1 MQSAY
6 IVGAKRSIVSPVN
19 GPLSSLQIHELAA
32 PIINNVIEASGIK
45 SDEVDELIVSNA
57 LGAGGNPSR
66 LIALASNL
74 PERVGGLTID
84 RQCVGGLDA
93 IILGIKLVQAG
104 SANVVVAGGVES
116 FSNRPIRLA
125 QEYDKILV
133 PYDTPEFT
141 PESDQE
147 IHMAEAA
154 FKVAEKFGLTQK
166 DQDAF
171 AINSHAN
178 ALNSKTYL
186 TNEIVKIGPE
196 NISFDP
202 YTRNLSL
209 KLCERAPKLFG
220 SITHANTAIS
230 ADAASFVV
238 ICKNVPEGRKAL
250 ELVSGAT
257 IGANPKLP
265 GIAPIDAIE
274 KTFKCSGLE
283 NTNINHVEIMEA
295 YASQAMACLSGSG
308 LANTK
313 TNPKGGALARGH
325 PIGASGAI
333 LVTRLFS
340 DLSPGELGIAA
351 IAAAGGIGSSAI
363 FRCLG

>member
-6 IVGAKRSIVSPVN
+6 IVGAKRSIVSPIN

-141 PESDQE
+141 PDSDQE

-202 YTRNLSL
+202 T
-209 KLCERAPKLFG
+209 
-220 SITHANTAIS
+220 T
-230 ADAASFVV
+230 
-238 ICKNVPEGRKAL
+238 
-250 ELVSGAT
+250 
-257 IGANPKLP
+257 
-265 GIAPIDAIE
+265 
-274 KTFKCSGLE
+274 
-283 NTNINHVEIMEA
+283 
-295 YASQAMACLSGSG
+295 
-308 LANTK
+308 
-313 TNPKGGALARGH
+313 
-325 PIGASGAI
+325 
-333 LVTRLFS
+333 
-340 DLSPGELGIAA
+340 
-351 IAAAGGIGSSAI
+351 
-363 FRCLG
+363 

>member
-6 IVGAKRSIVSPVN
+6 IVGAKRSIVSPMN
-19 GPLSSLQIHELAA
+19 GPLSSLKIHELAA
-32 PIINNVIEASGIK
+32 PIINNVIKASGINA
-45 SDEVDELIVSNA
+45 DEVDELIVSNA

-93 IILGIKLVQAG
+93 IMLGVKLVQAG
-104 SANVVVAGGVES
+104 SVSVVVAGGVES
-116 FSNRPIRLA
+116 FSNRPVRLA

-133 PYDTPEFT
+133 PYETPEFT
-141 PESDQE
+141 PDSDQE

-154 FKVAEKFGLTQK
+154 FKVAEKFGFTQR
-166 DQDAF
+166 DQDVF

-178 ALNSKTYL
+178 AVNSKKDL
-186 TNEIVKIGPE
+186 TDEIVKIGPG

-202 YTRNLSL
+202 YPRKLSL

-220 SITHANTAIS
+220 SITHANTAVS

-238 ICKNVPEGRKAL
+238 ICKNVPNGRKAL

-265 GIAPIDAIE
+265 GIAPVDAIE
-274 KTFKCSGLE
+274 KTFESSGLRK
-283 NTNINHVEIMEA
+283 TNINHVEIMEA

-308 LANTK
+308 LENIK

-340 DLSPGELGIAA
+340 DLSPSELGIAA
-351 IAAAGGIGSSAI
+351 VAAAGGLGSAAI

>member
-1 MQSAY
+1 MRLAY
-6 IVGAKRSIVSPVN
+6 IVGAKRSIVSPIN

-32 PIINNVIEASGIK
+32 PVINNVVEASGIK

-93 IILGIKLVQAG
+93 IMLAIKLVQSG

-141 PESDQE
+141 PDSDQE

-154 FKVAEKFGLTQK
+154 FNVAEKFGFTQK
-166 DQDAF
+166 DQDSF

-178 ALNSKTYL
+178 ALNSKKYL
-186 TNEIVKIGPE
+186 TKEIVKIEPK

-202 YTRNLSL
+202 YARNLSI

-238 ICKNVPEGRKAL
+238 VCKDLPKGRKAL

-257 IGANPKLP
+257 IGADPRWP
-265 GIAPIDAIE
+265 GIAPVAAIE
-274 KTFKCSGLE
+274 KTLNYSGI
-283 NTNINHVEIMEA
+283 TKTDINHVEVMEA
-295 YASQAMACLSGSG
+295 YASQAMACLLASG
-308 LANTK
+308 LSNTK
-313 TNPKGGALARGH
+313 TNPRGGALARGH

-351 IAAAGGIGSSAI
+351 VAAAGGIGSAAI

>member
-93 IILGIKLVQAG
+93 IILGIRLVQAG

-141 PESDQE
+141 PEPDQKY
-147 IHMAEAA
+147 IWR
-154 FKVAEKFGLTQK
+154 KQLLKL
-166 DQDAF
+166 
-171 AINSHAN
+171 
-178 ALNSKTYL
+178 L
-186 TNEIVKIGPE
+186 
-196 NISFDP
+196 
-202 YTRNLSL
+202 RNL
-209 KLCERAPKLFG
+209 
-220 SITHANTAIS
+220 
-230 ADAASFVV
+230 
-238 ICKNVPEGRKAL
+238 
-250 ELVSGAT
+250 
-257 IGANPKLP
+257 
-265 GIAPIDAIE
+265 
-274 KTFKCSGLE
+274 GLRRR
-283 NTNINHVEIMEA
+283 IKM
-295 YASQAMACLSGSG
+295 
-308 LANTK
+308 
-313 TNPKGGALARGH
+313 
-325 PIGASGAI
+325 
-333 LVTRLFS
+333 RLR
-340 DLSPGELGIAA
+340 LIVMQML
-351 IAAAGGIGSSAI
+351 
-363 FRCLG
+363 